1 MAGRK
6 TLCVVCGEEV
16 VYSEVAFEAECT
28 LCGKKEM
35 TNAACANGHYVCDIC
50 HRQEGADY
58 CIEFCRNTD
67 STNPIE
73 IITEA
78 MGDKSIYQN
87 GPEHHTLFG
96 AALIAAYANAGGLD
110 PEGKHLDKDAAL
122 DEMKRRSMLLPGG
135 TCGFWGVCSA
145 AASVGQ
151 ALSIL
156 NGSTPLTVKP
166 WAQCQA
172 LTSDVLGKLADIG
185 GPRCCKRSGFTSVLT
200 AVKHIEMDLGVS
212 LDVPDQ
218 VVCTFFAGNN
228 ECLKTAC
235 PYFPTSAKTA

>member
-1 MAGRK
+1 MQEAVTVRRVGVPYVWRRCSTRASALLIVCAPIRCLKQLRAGMKGKLMAGRK

-122 DEMKRRSMLLPGG
+122 DE
-135 TCGFWGVCSA
+135 
-145 AASVGQ
+145 
-151 ALSIL
+151 
-156 NGSTPLTVKP
+156 
-166 WAQCQA
+166 
-172 LTSDVLGKLADIG
+172 IG
-185 GPRCCKRSGFTSVLT
+185 RAHV
-200 AVKHIEMDLGVS
+200 
-212 LDVPDQ
+212 
-218 VVCTFFAGNN
+218 
-228 ECLKTAC
+228 
-235 PYFPTSAKTA
+235 